1 MINITGKELTRLLM
15 EKNMLVNLK
24 MVNIT
29 GKELTHILVET
40 YMSVNGK
47 MT

>member
-1 MINITGKELTRLLM
+1 MINITGKELTRFLL
-15 EKNMLVNLK
+15 EKNRLVNLK

-29 GKELTHILVET
+29 GKVLTHILVET